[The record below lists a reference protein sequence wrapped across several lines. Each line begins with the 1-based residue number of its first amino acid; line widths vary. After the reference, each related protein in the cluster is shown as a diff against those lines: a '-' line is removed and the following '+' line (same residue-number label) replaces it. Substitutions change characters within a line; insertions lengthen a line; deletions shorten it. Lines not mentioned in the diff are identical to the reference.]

1 MQASYRAIE
10 ALLLA
15 VLSETCGRVEIY
27 EHRILLGTVQ
37 TDMCVPQFVN
47 DRHGISLSLEDPAKR
62 WLRPLSFACGYRD
75 NSCRASQVLNHPCHA
90 PRLSRPRMTL
100 SSRDTGSDPADRHP
114 PRGGSLSQDALR
126 LPVFHREASPTIRE
140 GLKGAG
146 SIDFNFPKE
155 VEGWE
160 GH

>member
-1 MQASYRAIE
+1 
-10 ALLLA
+10 
-15 VLSETCGRVEIY
+15 
-27 EHRILLGTVQ
+27 
-37 TDMCVPQFVN
+37 
-47 DRHGISLSLEDPAKR
+47 
-62 WLRPLSFACGYRD
+62 
-75 NSCRASQVLNHPCHA
+75 
-90 PRLSRPRMTL
+90 MTF
-100 SSRDTGSDPADRHP
+100 SSWDTGSDPADRHP

-126 LPVFHREASPTIRE
+126 LPVFHREASPTVRE